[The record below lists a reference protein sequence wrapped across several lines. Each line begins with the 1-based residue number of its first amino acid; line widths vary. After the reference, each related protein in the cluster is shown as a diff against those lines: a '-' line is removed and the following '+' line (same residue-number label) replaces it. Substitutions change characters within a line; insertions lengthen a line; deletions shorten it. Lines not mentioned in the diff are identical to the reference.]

1 MKRTNEEDDI
11 RRRKRLKIENN
22 EDKTTTEETDY
33 LTRYD
38 LIDNPVQYEMK
49 DGLTKFEDGLDA
61 VHSFKEEIPSR
72 RRAASEH
79 QNTKQDQNC
88 TNGWRSEAKSNS
100 AKDYDNSNVRNSSA
114 DSLRNSRTASMSN
127 YVSEGFNSGYKKNG
141 HRYSPPRRS
150 YSRSRSDYESSSSHR
165 LRERSN
171 RTYREKK
178 YDDYKYDSRYK
189 NGRLKRN
196 YENEKN
202 DGKTR
207 YRRRERS
214 NLRDKSKYSSSDA
227 EDKESTNSYK
237 NKKYENRRIKKETTN
252 VLNDKKLYES
262 NKVAAETDFRES
274 SSRTIVNNSMN
285 TGKSIT
291 EESAG
296 KNIEQHE
303 MKNESEIKSSNA
315 TESIS
320 VHVAIEDLD
329 NLEEGEI
336 LDTPEKKNNSAKI
349 SKDNKMEENNIKIVL
364 VEDKKEDISVN
375 ASIDDKPISCQ
386 NDVNSTK
393 QLEVADIS
401 TKKIEVVSCLLQEN
415 SKDCGEI
422 IQLNS
427 SKNDMAIDEVYN
439 CIKDEDTCKKDDDT
453 YKSHIN
459 EDLMDSTTHIIMI
472 EQVRDN
478 DIDGNDKNNSDK
490 ISKDSITETVI
501 KIKEITNSNIESV
514 TEIKELNDLSIKS
527 TTKKEE
533 TDNSNIESVVEIT
546 EMNNFN
552 SDNSIHKNDGD
563 ELRTSTVEVVT
574 RVEAV
579 LNCDIE
585 DEDKSHV
592 PIESE
597 TFQMSNK
604 NNVEVC
610 LNDHNYVQNSSINIS
625 DLDATQKP
633 SLRSE
638 CDEAVLEIAT
648 SKEMKTE
655 QIVNVQSVD
664 VKRTSILKN
673 KKDQKS
679 KGILIS
685 HRRKAVIL
693 SDSNASMT
701 ILMNTNIAKTSC
713 VINNSNDND
722 STLKPRACKISRV
735 SAKATCK

>member
-1 MKRTNEEDDI
+1 MNEEDDT
-11 RRRKRLKIENN
+11 RRHKRLKIENN
-22 EDKTTTEETDY
+22 EDKITTEETDY
-33 LTRYD
+33 FTRYD
-38 LIDNPVQYEMK
+38 LTDNPVQYCEMN
-49 DGLTKFEDGLDA
+49 DGLTKFEDRLDA
-61 VHSFKEEIPSR
+61 AHFFKKEEVSSR
-72 RRAASEH
+72 HRAASEH
-79 QNTKQDQNC
+79 QNTKRDQSC
-88 TNGWRSEAKSNS
+88 TNGWRNEAKSNS
-100 AKDYDNSNVRNSSA
+100 AKDYDGSNDKNSLA
-114 DSLRNSRTASMSN
+114 DSSRNSRTASMSN
-127 YVSEGFNSGYKKNG
+127 YVSEGFNSYKKNG
-141 HRYSPPRRS
+141 HRYSPPRRRS

-165 LRERSN
+165 LRERSS
-171 RTYREKK
+171 RTNREKK

-189 NGRLKRN
+189 NGRLKRS
-196 YENEKN
+196 YENEEN

-227 EDKESTNSYK
+227 EDKESSSSYK
-237 NKKYENRRIKKETTN
+237 NKKYENRRIKKETAN
-252 VLNDKKLYES
+252 VLNDKRLHEN
-262 NKVAAETDFRES
+262 NKAAAETDFRES
-274 SSRTIVNNSMN
+274 SSRTIINNSMN
-285 TGKSIT
+285 TRKNIT
-291 EESAG
+291 EKSAG

-303 MKNESEIKSSNA
+303 MKNESEIKSINA
-315 TESIS
+315 TESTS
-320 VHVAIEDLD
+320 VYVAMEDLN

-349 SKDNKMEENNIKIVL
+349 SKDNKMEENNIKIVP
-364 VEDKKEDISVN
+364 VEDKNKNVPVN
-375 ASIDDKPISCQ
+375 ASIDDKLIPCQ

-393 QLEVADIS
+393 QLEVANIS
-401 TKKIEVVSCLLQEN
+401 TKKIEVVSLQEN

-427 SKNDMAIDEVYN
+427 NKSDIVIDEVYN

-453 YKSHIN
+453 CKSHIN
-459 EDLMDSTTHIIMI
+459 EDLMDSTNHIIMI
-472 EQVRDN
+472 EQVHDN
-478 DIDGNDKNNSDK
+478 DIDGNDKNDFDK
-490 ISKDSITETVI
+490 TSKDFITETVI

-514 TEIKELNDLSIKS
+514 TDIKELDNLSIKNA
-527 TTKKEE
+527 TKKEE
-533 TDNSNIESVVEIT
+533 TDNPNVESIVKIT
-546 EMNNFN
+546 EVNNFN

-563 ELRTSTVEVVT
+563 ELRTSTVEAVM
-574 RVEAV
+574 RVETV

-585 DEDKSHV
+585 DRDKSHV
-592 PIESE
+592 PIGNE

-604 NNVEVC
+604 NKIEVC
-610 LNDHNYVQNSSINIS
+610 LNDHNYVQNSSINVS
-625 DLDATQKP
+625 ALDTTQKP

-638 CDEAVLEIAT
+638 CDEAIPET
-648 SKEMKTE
+648 SKGTKAEKT
-655 QIVNVQSVD
+655 INVQPVS
-664 VKRTSILKN
+664 VKRTIPSVVKN